1 MHQNLL
7 LDTEYI
13 HIIEKD
19 FLEVASSLQEAS
31 SRIRIQRI
39 SEHPIF
45 IVSPTEVN
53 IGILFITQEEAKTSH
68 YYFASRLEEFV
79 ERKFIIDTQKF
90 LEIYKNP
97 EEYAC
102 LFIINTEK
110 KYKDFIFLPFST
122 L

>member
-79 ERKFIIDTQKF
+79 GRKW
-90 LEIYKNP
+90 
-97 EEYAC
+97 
-102 LFIINTEK
+102 
-110 KYKDFIFLPFST
+110 
-122 L
+122 